1 MGVGGAVVRGGWAV
15 DQGGGARMRRSS
27 LILFALPA
35 GVFPP
40 FLIGGDA
47 VQAGGPPGYE
57 QAFVLGKTVT
67 INAIEVPNVANDRA
81 LADFYQVVYPI
92 DWASRGLNPQCQPC
106 DHDGQGIDF
115 IDFHDHVLDSMPSS
129 PGHGEFSPLWKVFL
143 VIPAYDFITGSST
156 THSNLDVSNAFA
168 AVLPAT
174 SETAVDAL
182 LAERLPDGAPVA
194 ACGGTHHSFSPA
206 ALGPAGWGVA
216 SSPRPTPA
224 RRFRFRVARPCCR
237 NTVS

>member
-47 VQAGGPPGYE
+47 VQAGGPPAYE
-57 QAFVLGKTVT
+57 QAFVFGKTVT
-67 INAIEVPNVANDRA
+67 INAIEVPQRANDRA

-92 DWASRGLNPQCQPC
+92 DWAARGLNPQCQPC

-129 PGHGEFSPLWKVFL
+129 PGHGEFSPLWKVFV
-143 VIPAYDFITGSST
+143 VIPAYDFITGPST
-156 THSNLDVSNAFA
+156 THSNLDVSNAVA
-168 AVLPAT
+168 AALPVS

-194 ACGGTHHSFSPA
+194 GLVDNPHHFVCAVGGEGA
-206 ALGPAGWGVA
+206 V
-216 SSPRPTPA
+216 RYA
-224 RRFRFRVARPCCR
+224 RSARHRAPLHYP
-237 NTVS
+237 

>member
-1 MGVGGAVVRGGWAV
+1 
-15 DQGGGARMRRSS
+15 MRRMS
-27 LILFALPA
+27 LIRFALPTVA
-35 GVFPP
+35 LLA
-40 FLIGGDA
+40 FLFGADA
-47 VQAGGPPGYE
+47 VQAGGPPAYE
-57 QAFVLGKTVT
+57 QAFVLGQTVT
-67 INAIEVPNVANDRA
+67 INAIEVPQVANERA

-92 DWASRGLNPQCQPC
+92 DWAARGLNPQCQPC

-129 PGHGEFSPLWKVFL
+129 PGHGEFSPLWKVL
-143 VIPAYDFITGSST
+143 VVIPAYDFITGPST

-194 ACGGTHHSFSPA
+194 VEVDIHHYFVCA
-206 ALGPAGWGVA
+206 VVGKGAG
-216 SSPRPTPA
+216 R
-224 RRFRFRVARPCCR
+224 
-237 NTVS
+237 